1 MLLGHIRKKR
11 KANLAKP
18 LDFRKFHYEISLSG
32 ILLIPYGFLW
42 GRPVNKPPQIL
53 GKTEQISFP
62 F

>member
-18 LDFRKFHYEISLSG
+18 LDFRIFYYEISLSG
-32 ILLIPYGFLW
+32 ILFVPCGFLRS
-42 GRPVNKPPQIL
+42 RPVNKPPQIL
-53 GKTEQISFP
+53 GKTKQISFP